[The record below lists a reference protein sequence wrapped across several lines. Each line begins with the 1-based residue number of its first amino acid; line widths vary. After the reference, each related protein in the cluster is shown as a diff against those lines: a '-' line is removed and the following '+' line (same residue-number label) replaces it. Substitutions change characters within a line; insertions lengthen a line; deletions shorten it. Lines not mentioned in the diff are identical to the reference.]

1 MVEEMTFWDEE
12 RDAPSVAEPEP
23 FRVTAGG

>member
-1 MVEEMTFWDEE
+1 MTFWDEE